1 MENPGKQI
9 VRAIQFLILG
19 VLIGVIPGRIRIEQ
33 MRQEA
38 ESRETFHLR
47 AIADLK
53 RQMHDEE
60 NYYMQQMHIFRS
72 AAGIRMTPPTE
83 TDRSIGTTCAEEF
96 FTVPGQIVG
105 SGVRSWR
112 PRADGRCYQEDAIP

>member
-1 MENPGKQI
+1 MENPSKQTD
-9 VRAIQFLILG
+9 RALLFILLG
-19 VLIGVIPGRIRIEQ
+19 ITIGFVPGWIRVDQ

-60 NYYMQQMHIFRS
+60 NYYMQQMHIVRS

-96 FTVPGQIVG
+96 FAVPGQIVG